1 VTLRHRLLKD
11 DGGYS
16 LILATVVSFLLG
28 GILVAG
34 VAPVVLD
41 SRTTG
46 DSRRQTDG
54 RLLAE
59 SVLNEL
65 YTTVSISARPV
76 TDTFPALAGRAAPG
90 KRVSDGGATAGWA
103 MFDPA
108 TGVFRR
114 CATIRDDCFSYSL
127 QPQAGTP
134 TAPGQV
140 IVAEV
145 TARVGCRTTPE
156 TCTYTKL
163 QQRWRRR
170 AYLDFLMF
178 TVRETLDPGLY
189 DEPATCNPEHP
200 NPTTR
205 QGDGCREIAYVGYT
219 PPATTPDDELW
230 VGEAWLR
237 NGATAW
243 TLAQLFVDGLPRPPA
258 NATPQIRFRAATST
272 GTFLTVT
279 SGAAWAA
286 TKVTPSTAGTSNV
299 RVVAD
304 EATRVRWRVGDG
316 VWGSADIAAGAT
328 WTSAD
333 LTVGPTAP
341 LTLEIVALNETPT
354 TYPSVSFR
362 TGGAAFSELRGT
374 NLAALGLA
382 ADTRD
387 LALGV
392 DLLAGPIHTNDPWF
406 WTCGS
411 PNFTGTVEST
421 VDPSLDVPATEDVLK
436 ELSSA
441 CPGTVPNPP
450 TALTGPTL
458 ALPSSTSPFESIAG
472 SAWTFSGPASLVFSA
487 GNQVSVNGGTNRF
500 VPPGGVIHVNGNA
513 TVRGT
518 TDQVT
523 VSASGTITIDGD
535 LTDAEAGAA
544 VDKAIDIGIVAGQG
558 IVIGNA
564 PQGRTIEAALVALN
578 GTIRVEGWDTTRIPL
593 TGVPALTFTGAMAAK
608 FRPVFATFSEDGSL
622 LTGMAKAFTY
632 PTTPPNPPW
641 LLNPV
646 RALWDRVELAE
657 LPALTAGIAPAV
669 DPKRTAPI
677 VGCNTA
683 PDADLPYLAT
693 CVKP

>member
-1 VTLRHRLLKD
+1 VNFRPRLPRD

-34 VAPVVLD
+34 VAPVVID

-65 YTTVSISARPV
+65 YTTVGVSARAV
-76 TDTFPALAGRAAPG
+76 TDTFPALAGRVAPG
-90 KRVSDGGATAGWA
+90 KRVSDAGATVGWA

-114 CATIRDDCFSYSL
+114 CEKIRDDCFSYSL
-127 QPQAGTP
+127 QPQAATA

-145 TARVGCRTTPE
+145 IARVGCRTTPE

-178 TVRETLDPGLY
+178 TVRETLDPNLY
-189 DEPATCNPEHP
+189 TEPASCNPDSTDP
-200 NPTTR
+200 AQRLT
-205 QGDGCREIAYVGYT
+205 GGCREIAYVGYT
-219 PPATTPDDELW
+219 PPASTPTTELW

-237 NGATAW
+237 NGGSAW
-243 TLAQLFVDGLPRPPA
+243 TLPGLFVNDLPQPPA
-258 NATPQIRFRAATST
+258 NATLQDRYRAETST
-272 GTFLTVT
+272 GTVLTLT
-279 SGAAWAA
+279 NGAVRAA
-286 TKVTPSTAGTSNV
+286 TKVKPTAAGTSNV
-299 RVVAD
+299 QVVAD
-304 EATRVRWRVGDG
+304 EATRVRWQVGTG
-316 VWGSADIAAGAT
+316 AWGSADITAGAT
-328 WTSAD
+328 WTSTD
-333 LTVGPTAP
+333 LALGPTAP
-341 LTLEIVALNETPT
+341 LTLEIVAVNETPT
-354 TYPSVSFR
+354 TYPSVRFR
-362 TGGAAFSELRGT
+362 TGTADFSELRGT
-374 NLAALGLA
+374 NLATLGLDA
-382 ADTRD
+382 ITRD

-392 DLLAGPIHTNDPWF
+392 DQLAGPIHTNDPWF

-411 PNFTGTVEST
+411 PSFTGTVEATST
-421 VDPSLDVPATEDVLK
+421 EILRKLSTTCPAA
-436 ELSSA
+436 SS
-441 CPGTVPNPP
+441 PP
-450 TALTGPTL
+450 TAQQGPVL
-458 ALPSSTSPFESIAG
+458 ALPSSTSPFAAIAG
-472 SAWTFSGPASLVFSA
+472 SAWTFAGPTSFVFSG
-487 GNQVSVNGGTNRF
+487 GNQVSVNGGTDRF

-513 TVRGT
+513 SVRGT

-535 LTDAEAGAA
+535 LTDAETVAA

-558 IVIGNA
+558 IVIGYA
-564 PQGRTIEAALVALN
+564 PQGRTIEAALVALD
-578 GTIRVEGWDTTRIPL
+578 GTIRISGWDATRIPL
-593 TGVPALTFTGAMAAK
+593 TGVPVLTFTGAMAAK
-608 FRPVFATFSEDGSL
+608 FRPVFATFAEDGSL
-622 LTGMAKAFTY
+622 LTGMAKAFAF
-632 PTTPPNPPW
+632 PALPPSPPW

-646 RALWDRVELAE
+646 RALWDRVELTE
-657 LPALTAGIAPAV
+657 FPALTAGIAQAV
-669 DPKRTAPI
+669 DPKRTAP
-677 VGCNTA
+677 VAGCSTA
-683 PDADLPYLAT
+683 TDADLPYLAT

>member
-1 VTLRHRLLKD
+1 MNFRPRLPRD

-34 VAPVVLD
+34 VAPVVID

-65 YTTVSISARPV
+65 YTTVGVSARAV
-76 TDTFPALAGRAAPG
+76 TDTFPALAGRVAPG
-90 KRVSDGGATAGWA
+90 KRVSDAGATVGWA

-127 QPQAGTP
+127 QPQAATA

-145 TARVGCRTTPE
+145 IARVGCRTTPE

-189 DEPATCNPEHP
+189 DEPATCDPENT

-205 QGDGCREIAYVGYT
+205 QTAGCREIAYVGYT
-219 PPATTPDDELW
+219 PPATTPNDELW

-237 NGATAW
+237 TGGTAW
-243 TLAQLFVDGLPRPPA
+243 TLPQLFVDDLPRPPA
-258 NATPQIRFRAATST
+258 STTFQDRYRAETST
-272 GTFLTVT
+272 GTVLTVT
-279 SGAAWAA
+279 SGALRAA
-286 TKVTPSTAGTSNV
+286 TKVKPNAAGTSNV
-299 RVVAD
+299 RIVAD
-304 EATRVRWRVGDG
+304 EATRVRWQIGGG
-316 VWGSADIAAGAT
+316 VWSWADIAAGVT
-328 WTSAD
+328 WTSAN
-333 LTVGPTAP
+333 LTLGPTAA
-341 LTLEIVALNETPT
+341 LTLEIVAVNETPT

-362 TGGAAFSELRGT
+362 TGAAAFSELRGT
-374 NLAALGLA
+374 NLSALGLTA
-382 ADTRD
+382 ATRD
-387 LALGV
+387 LAQGV

-406 WTCGS
+406 WICGTPS
-411 PNFTGTVEST
+411 FTGTVEST
-421 VDPSLDVPATEDVLK
+421 ADPTEDVPTTEDVLK
-436 ELSSA
+436 ML
-441 CPGTVPNPP
+441 CPGTVPTLPTPP
-450 TALTGPTL
+450 LTGPVL
-458 ALPSSTSPFESIAG
+458 ELPSSTSPFAAIAG
-472 SAWTFSGPASLVFSA
+472 SAWTFAGPASLVFSA

-500 VPPGGVIHVNGNA
+500 VPPGGVIHVNGSA
-513 TVRGT
+513 AVRGT

-523 VSASGTITIDGD
+523 VSATGTVTIDGD
-535 LTDAEAGAA
+535 LTDAESGAA

-558 IVIGNA
+558 IVVGHA

-593 TGVPALTFTGAMAAK
+593 TGVPVLTFTGAMAAK
-608 FRPVFATFSEDGSL
+608 FRPVFATFAEDGSL

-632 PTTPPNPPW
+632 PTSPPSPPW

-646 RALWDRVELAE
+646 RALWERVELAE
-657 LPALTAGIAPAV
+657 FPALTAGIAQAV
-669 DPKRTAPI
+669 DPKRTAP
-677 VGCNTA
+677 VAGCSTA
-683 PDADLPYLAT
+683 EPADLPYLAT